1 LKKAAPPGW
10 TFTLAPERL
19 MDLGAG
25 QTAAA
30 VARSGRRRS
39 MIEHDARLSSEMP
52 LEWLWQLDWQL
63 AERLTLNIALGQPF
77 A

>member
-1 LKKAAPPGW
+1 SSSGDVPFSLKKAAPPGW

-30 VARSGRRRS
+30 VAKSGRRRS
-39 MIEHDARLSSEMP
+39 MICWFAAREAHDDARSTTTLAKG
-52 LEWLWQLDWQL
+52 WL
-63 AERLTLNIALGQPF
+63 
-77 A
+77 